1 MNDDLDTANGD
12 IADGRY
18 QNEEA
23 QTGRILPGGA
33 AIEMTEYEVV
43 WGGSYMDEA
52 GCWVVLLTENTA
64 ENQEKV
70 FQLNPTLTEGN
81 TILKKPLIPEVTL
94 WI

>member
-1 MNDDLDTANGD
+1 MNDDLDTVNGD

-33 AIEMTEYEVV
+33 AIEMTEYEV
-43 WGGSYMDEA
+43 